1 MKNTLM
7 KSLFYVFAFAI
18 LFSCNSNK
26 NDDVLKYTTDT
37 TLGLSRIN
45 LNSISDKIPV
55 EKILKEKKNL
65 DDNQKVLL
73 QLISK
78 PKESGIDTAK
88 PLYIMVEPGKS

>member
-1 MKNTLM
+1 M
-7 KSLFYVFAFAI
+7 KSLLCAFAFAI

-37 TLGLSRIN
+37 TLGLSRVN

-65 DDNQKVLL
+65 NDEGRVVL

-78 PKESGIDTAK
+78 PKESGIDISK
-88 PLYIMVEPGKS
+88 PLYIIVDPGNLIQILM